1 MGKIQRRV
9 EKIAGKHFIV
19 YVYSAPGVAK
29 PSILIGPRYIVVVAN
44 SEVEASDIGRF
55 LESNPKCMRCGKY
68 SSYFR
73 VEVRPDGADVVCGDC
88 DPTVKFATKYF
99 EFIDLILPF

>member
-29 PSILIGPRYIVVVAN
+29 PSILIGPRYIVVVPIQKQKLAT
-44 SEVEASDIGRF
+44 SAGF
-55 LESNPKCMRCGKY
+55 LN
-68 SSYFR
+68 
-73 VEVRPDGADVVCGDC
+73 
-88 DPTVKFATKYF
+88 
-99 EFIDLILPF
+99 

>member
-29 PSILIGPRYIVVVAN
+29 PSLLIGPRYIVVVAN
-44 SEVEASDIGRF
+44 SEAEASGIGRF

-73 VEVRPDGADVVCGDC
+73 MEVRPDGADVVCGDC

-99 EFIDLILPF
+99 ELIDLILPF

>member
-44 SEVEASDIGRF
+44 SEAEASDIGRF
-55 LESNPKCMRCGKY
+55 LELKPTCMRCD
-68 SSYFR
+68 FR

-99 EFIDLILPF
+99 ELIDLILPF